1 MDELAPR
8 GELRATNPEAP
19 TQINVAIPQC
29 GPLGTDSVGQLVQLL
44 RDFTAAL
51 YGAVAAARTIKTKDG
66 KVNHSLETIISSG
79 AIAATQA
86 EAMVILC
93 SAKCHRVAEIHL
105 RALGEI
111 ARRVIVIYR
120 EPAFAKAVY
129 ESLQQSRR
137 ALVEKVPEG
146 HPIRDFVL
154 KFFPQ
159 TQAATMRGLERKS
172 DELFKKH
179 EEGGTL
185 LLYESEAW
193 SKWQHGDIVALADA
207 ADAVRESGTR
217 LQEALHCSKND
228 HVELLHRA
236 CGFAITLLYVFSWL
250 GVEGVDL
257 DGYLK
262 RFASFS
268 AEIKAKTDALKKIVA
283 DHQGKETK

>member
-1 MDELAPR
+1 MPR

-19 TQINVAIPQC
+19 THINVAIPQC
-29 GPLGTDSVGQLVQLL
+29 GPVGADSVGQLVKLL
-44 RDFTAAL
+44 TELTAAL
-51 YGAVAAARTIKTKDG
+51 YGAVAVARTFKTNDG
-66 KVNHSLETIISSG
+66 NVNYGLETIISSS

-93 SAKCHRVAEIHL
+93 SAKCYRVAEIHL

-120 EPAFAKAVY
+120 EPAFAKALY
-129 ESLQQSRR
+129 DSLQQSRR
-137 ALVEKVPEG
+137 ALVEKVPAG

-159 TQAATMRGLERKS
+159 THATTMRGLERKS

-193 SKWQHGDIVALADA
+193 SKWQHGDVVALADA
-207 ADAVRESGTR
+207 ADVVRVSDTQ

-228 HVELLHRA
+228 HVALLHRG
-236 CGFAITLLYVFSWL
+236 CGFVMTLLYVLSWL

-257 DGYLK
+257 DGYLR

-268 AEIKAKTDALKKIVA
+268 DEIKAKTDAIKRIVA
-283 DHQGKETK
+283 NHQPKEGGEQ